1 MTTLTLAPLHNL
13 SAKITQPGFMIC
25 GDSNYFKQWIKTLY
39 LSIQKHAPWAH
50 VHFHLFDPAAEDI
63 QWMQQ
68 RDCTFTWENIPHE
81 HLSTDLERV
90 LYLGAARYMRVRE
103 IYTDDTVLINQ
114 DADSLMV
121 RDLSKEEF
129 LKSLEHSW
137 VPTAPKREQLS
148 LCSAFG
154 CGPDRTRHIVCDRYS
169 AVYGTP
175 DWIFAYDQRAMDR
188 MIEAGEIAP
197 MDLRYTDFKFSDTSY
212 IWTGKGDR
220 VYKSRFKQAQ
230 EPYLS
235 QI

>member
-1 MTTLTLAPLHNL
+1 MTKLTLAPLQNL
-13 SAKITQPGFMIC
+13 STKINQTGFMIC
-25 GDSNYFKQWIKTLY
+25 GDSNYFHHWIKTLY

-50 VHFHLFDPAAEDI
+50 IHFHLFDPSEQDI
-63 QWMQQ
+63 KWMQQ
-68 RDCTFTWENIPHE
+68 RDCTFTWENIPPE
-81 HLSTDLERV
+81 HLATDLERV

-121 RDLSKEEF
+121 RDLPKDEF
-129 LKSLEHSW
+129 LKSLDRSW
-137 VPTAPKREQLS
+137 VPTALKREQLS

-154 CGPDRTRHIVCDRYS
+154 VGPDDTRHIICERYS

-175 DWIFAYDQRAMDR
+175 EWIFAYDQRAVDR
-188 MIEAGEIAP
+188 MIAAGEIGT
-197 MDLRYTDFKFSDTSY
+197 MDLRYTDFKFSDSSY

-220 VYKSRFKQAQ
+220 VYKSRFKEAQA
-230 EPYLS
+230 PYLA